1 MLFSAVLGASASE
14 HAAASA
20 LQPDAAASGSFGGL
34 KQHLVPAMQSVR
46 YETMEPG
53 PRPLASLFTEEGME
67 GASTSTGCHT
77 EDWRSRM
84 SAVHSLVAHTYILT
98 LPRKPKV
105 EAAMDAAERLLSVG
119 WPKEKTSLFIG
130 ADCKALWGQPLVD
143 LAHKWH
149 GKQPIDGDLRAAAAH
164 FGVHDTDSKSIFAT
178 SNAEY
183 SKCDLTKPVG
193 QVDKHC
199 MSTCCALSHQLV
211 MLHAFHYGAHALDE
225 RILILEEDAAF
236 GPAAFALSTERMLRG
251 LAKQPND
258 SWHMLKLGECET
270 FSDDERA
277 IVAPQGK
284 CALPTSDASHNV
296 HYQAITKFSTYS
308 SVANHMDER
317 GMGYTESYDPRTKR
331 SYCSHSYMI
340 HGAQAVR
347 LVGGHFPIRSNCDD
361 QMNDSCEASAEA
373 TCLRADKYVFN
384 QDPTS
389 GSSLASSCHPC
400 NGEEQFN
407 VTTMGKI
414 ELETFNEPRPF
425 VTQLLTGARTIDG
438 EGVNGAGDTTGV
450 TLAATAQPQA
460 VNNMCG
466 QYAALGAGKSLDHLK
481 CHEATTESECAAT
494 CKHDKWCTSYIHH
507 PILPPQTDLSTYP
520 TSQYF
525 LCQQDPYTDLSE
537 KMVIKEWQGKCCLR
551 TDDKFL
557 PFIPPVWFYYNPELP
572 HVTSGTTMG
581 DHALDAATK
590 APLPDAGL
598 RVHMSNDI
606 PDYLAA
612 PAADEVDSQPL
623 SAAATRHANAVE
635 YRQYGTVWA
644 VARKQCQRK
653 GMDLCPPTS
662 YCKNGK
668 QTRMTKSMSKNDWYQ
683 PYQAAS
689 ANMGNNAMW
698 MPTLRSCNSWINLHT
713 CEEPDGASPGSAP
726 YMDALRFP
734 NMQLGC
740 CHASEEATESSTAE
754 ELRADHARRAFLSRP
769 ANRNWILNS
778 LDDDAVRAQMTK
790 RGKPAVLRIVVNHA
804 TSGLFASFQ
813 WVMLAMRFAK
823 AAGLRAYVDHGPCT
837 LCGYAPFTQD
847 YSYHDWT
854 AGPNSWS
861 YFWEPVDTL
870 GDLMAKPANQSVD
883 VLTLDTHQIWTIFGT
898 KPRFDIQSF
907 QKGDFSGLGQW
918 GPTQGVGGYVK
929 FDTAWWAKQRSRAWQ
944 LVGSPGSSKP
954 IRFSQGFAAYEQKK
968 WDTLLA
974 KSAAPGNG
982 TAAAAAAG
990 GGSGA
995 AERPKL
1001 IAAHM
1006 RGTDKQCGIGGPKI
1020 PAKDHFAMIDA
1031 FLAKHPG
1038 SLVFVA
1044 TDAPSTARAM
1054 RARYGDRL
1062 LLEDAVRSEKNA
1074 LHEHGFH
1081 GEGYAF
1087 GKAAGAMLD
1096 SAHLARADFLLCANS
1111 ALGESAVWL
1120 NPKLAENMFNLQ
1132 FPLQEQRKP
1141 HHDEIFG
1148 GSNKLDQIVGGYS
1161 PGFC

>member
-20 LQPDAAASGSFGGL
+20 LQPDAAASGSFRGL

-373 TCLRADKYVFN
+373 TCLRVDKYVFN

-407 VTTMGKI
+407 VTTLGKI

-438 EGVNGAGDTTGV
+438 EGVNGGGDTTGV

-507 PILPPQTDLSTYP
+507 PFLPPQTDLITYP

-551 TDDKFL
+551 FDDKFT
-557 PFIPPVWFYYNPELP
+557 PFIPPLWFWYDKDQP

-581 DHALDAATK
+581 NQPLDEK
-590 APLPDAGL
+590 EDKVVMQGGL
-598 RVHMSNDI
+598 RLHMTDAI

-612 PAADEVDSQPL
+612 APHDVMDRYPNSPAAI
-623 SAAATRHANAVE
+623 RHMNTVE

-653 GMDLCPPTS
+653 GLDLCPPTS

-668 QTRMTKSMSKNDWYQ
+668 QTRMIKAMVSGVPPNWYAPDQ
-683 PYQAAS
+683 TAS
-689 ANMGNNAMW
+689 PDTDKTSMW

-713 CEEPDGASPGSAP
+713 CEEPDGANPENAP
-726 YMDALRFP
+726 YMPALRWR
-734 NMQLGC
+734 NVQIGC
-740 CHASEEATESSTAE
+740 CAPTEEATDTIDPQGAKE
-754 ELRADHARRAFLSRP
+754 DHERRAFLARP
-769 ANRNWILNS
+769 NNRNFILNT
-778 LDDDAVRAQMTK
+778 LDDDAVRGQMTK

-804 TSGLFASFQ
+804 TCGLFASFQ
-813 WVMLAMRFAK
+813 WVMIAMRFAK

-837 LCGYAPFTQD
+837 LSGYAPFTQD

-870 GDLMAKPANQSVD
+870 NDLMAQPANHSVD
-883 VLTLDTHQIWTIFGT
+883 ILTLHTHQIWKIYGEL
-898 KPRFDIQSF
+898 PRFDVQSF
-907 QKGDFSGLGQW
+907 QKGDFSGAN
-918 GPTQGVGGYVK
+918 GPVY
-929 FDTAWWAKQRSRAWQ
+929 FDAQWWAHHRGRAWQ
-944 LVGSPGSSKP
+944 LVGSADSKKP
-954 IRFSQGFAAYEQKK
+954 IRFSKSFAAYEARK
-968 WDTLLA
+968 WAALLA
-974 KSAAPGNG
+974 QSAHNG
-982 TAAAAAAG
+982 TALAIRVRVVDALPLGRGQATRIYG
-990 GGSGA
+990 NV
-995 AERPKL
+995 RPRAL
-1001 IAAHM
+1001 EWRAPDQHLQHTVTRRPRCDDCQM
-1006 RGTDKQCGIGGPKI
+1006 RQI
-1020 PAKDHFAMIDA
+1020 
-1031 FLAKHPG
+1031 
-1038 SLVFVA
+1038 
-1044 TDAPSTARAM
+1044 
-1054 RARYGDRL
+1054 
-1062 LLEDAVRSEKNA
+1062 
-1074 LHEHGFH
+1074 
-1081 GEGYAF
+1081 
-1087 GKAAGAMLD
+1087 
-1096 SAHLARADFLLCANS
+1096 
-1111 ALGESAVWL
+1111 L
-1120 NPKLAENMFNLQ
+1120 NFNL
-1132 FPLQEQRKP
+1132 R
-1141 HHDEIFG
+1141 I
-1148 GSNKLDQIVGGYS
+1148 
-1161 PGFC
+1161 